1 MDLSAKTDM
10 AIILPNINASSTK
23 MTTGERRFG
32 QRLEKFLEDDYLC
45 WFDVPVGRKRR
56 YPDFIILHP
65 GRGLLFLEVK
75 DWKLSTIQSMTHQT
89 FTLLTTNG
97 TVNKPNPIEQA
108 RQCAYQVVNKFKQDK
123 ALIQSDGKH
132 QGNLVCPY
140 GYGVVLTS
148 ISRKQLQAALGD
160 DGESVLPAHL
170 VICQDEMLEKAD
182 PEEFQQRLWAMFN
195 YQFPQKLSLPQI
207 DRIRAHLFPEIC
219 IGTADLF
226 APEVEADTNIKPI
239 DVPDI
244 IKVMDMQQEQLA
256 RSFGEGHRVV
266 HGVAGSGKTLI
277 LGFRCWYLVQTQSKP
292 VLVLCYNISLAAK
305 LRAFMR
311 DKGIEQKVQVYHF
324 HDWCGQQLRSYHVD
338 LIAGD
343 APVWERQVL
352 SVIKGVEQGQIPRAQ
367 YGAVLIDEGHD
378 FEAEWL
384 KLVVQMID
392 PETNSLLLLY
402 DDAQSIYKKKSN
414 LNFTLSSVGIQARG
428 RTSILKLNY
437 RNTREI
443 LHFAF
448 DFAKEFLQEKNTDE
462 DSVPLVKPEVGGNS
476 GIAPVFRLL
485 ESREEELNFICRCL
499 QKWHSDGVA
508 WKDMAVIY
516 CHHHFGEA
524 LARKLNQYAI
534 PNLCMRDNKTR
545 GLYNPVDDQVL
556 LVTRPSSKGLEF
568 PRVIVAELGS
578 LQDDDEKRPEEARLL
593 YVAMTRAQETLLLT
607 ASGDNSYVRR
617 LGSMS

>member
-1 MDLSAKTDM
+1 M
-10 AIILPNINASSTK
+10 ATILPNINSSSTK

-45 WFDVPVGRKRR
+45 WCDVPVGVARR

-75 DWKLSTIQSMTHQT
+75 DWKLSTIQSMNHQT
-89 FTLLTTNG
+89 FTLLTAHG
-97 TVNKPNPIEQA
+97 VVNKPNPIEQA
-108 RQCAYQVVNKFKQDK
+108 RQCAYQVVNKLKRDK
-123 ALIQSDGKH
+123 ALAQQEGRH
-132 QGNLVCPY
+132 RGGLVCPY
-140 GYGVVLTS
+140 GYGVVFTN
-148 ISRKQLQAALGD
+148 ISRKQLQSELGE

-170 VICQDEMLEKAD
+170 VICQDEILEKVE

-207 DRIRAHLFPEIC
+207 DRIRAHLFPEIR
-219 IGTADLF
+219 IGGVAGDLF
-226 APEVEADTNIKPI
+226 AEPADGDAQPV

-277 LGFRCWYLVQTQSKP
+277 LGFRCWYLAQTQSKP
-292 VLVLCYNISLAAK
+292 ILVLCYNISLAAK
-305 LRAFMR
+305 LRAFIR
-311 DKGIEQKVQVYHF
+311 EKGIEQQVQVYHF
-324 HDWCGQQLRSYHVD
+324 HDWCGQQLRSYNMD
-338 LIAGD
+338 LLAGD

-352 SVIKGVEQGQIPRAQ
+352 SVIQGVEQGLIPRAQ

-384 KLVVQMID
+384 RLIVQMID

-402 DDAQSIYKKKSN
+402 DDAQSIYKKKSS

-448 DFAKEFLQEKNTDE
+448 DFAKEFLQEKEADE
-462 DSVPLVKPEVGGNS
+462 DSVPLVKPEIGGKS
-476 GIAPVFRLL
+476 GQVPVFRLL
-485 ESREEELNFICRCL
+485 PNRAQELAFIRSCL
-499 QKWHSDGVA
+499 QKWHDAGVA
-508 WKDMAVIY
+508 WSEMAVIY
-516 CHHHFGEA
+516 CYHRFGEA
-524 LARKLNQYAI
+524 LMHELNQHAI
-534 PNLCMRDNKTR
+534 PNVWMGDAKNRRQYD
-545 GLYNPVDDQVL
+545 PVADKVL
-556 LVTRPSSKGLEF
+556 LVTRQSSKGLEF
-568 PRVIVAELGS
+568 PRVIVAGLGGLKS
-578 LQDDDEKRPEEARLL
+578 TQETMPEEARLL
-593 YVAMTRAQETLLLT
+593 YVAMTRAQEYLLLT
-607 ASGDNSYVRR
+607 ASTDNHYVQR
-617 LGSMS
+617 LAAK